1 MTNFFFYQNEQAR
14 INADIQLNDEQQF
27 WKEHSYRRYALM
39 KAARQQNNQEGK
51 WNDWQKQYEAWRPP
65 KSMDDWQSNIVPP
78 YTTSVVETA
87 LSEMTSQALIPIIG
101 SRVRKYVPHAAVVEF
116 IKNYTWE
123 IGYGNM
129 ELYKAEKQMLITGT
143 TVWQESYLE
152 DKRKVQMVA
161 KYNKKTGREE
171 YKEVEIF
178 DFDDVYGE
186 AVNIW
191 DVWFDPYARSV
202 NLGPYK
208 ADDAIRRYIFHID
221 KFRNMFAGTKWDKFG
236 FVNKIKPGGDTNYY
250 QFYQPPK
257 GIEHGTEVEVLFHWI
272 RNPDKLVLLANDIPF
287 YVGPNPYWHK
297 QIPLAVGQDVL
308 NPWGIYGKGEPGL
321 LESIQ
326 DELTTNRRMRLDR
339 QKMDIYK
346 MIFVSN
352 NEAITD
358 QDLIPAPMKP
368 VYVDDVNNI
377 KAFEYGDVNPSA
389 FREEELL
396 KQDAAR
402 VTGIDDRQMSV
413 GKTAATATEAAI
425 LKDATLK
432 RLKTKIWALS
442 NSMLLEVA
450 QLRVPNI
457 LQYYKTPKI
466 KEIMGND
473 AIEKMLAIREVAE
486 EQRLVIHGGKY
497 YEAEYKTIVT
507 KDKELKKNG
516 AGGLDIV
523 DKRGDNFFMVTPD
536 MLPPNASLLRFKT
549 SVEPQFPLSK
559 PLQQQKIAEFMAQPI
574 ISLAV
579 QSGYYDPNKM
589 ADELSLIN
597 DYDPEK
603 FKAQDKDQQLQS
615 TLVDPKKILELAGK
629 ENEQMMQGEAL
640 IGTPFA
646 TPEHTQVHLAFMQ
659 SEPLKQAAAQNPDI
673 LSNMSKHILEENQAQ
688 ILRQKGL
695 QGQTGMQQGQQAN
708 STAQDQAIMGG
719 EAKAANP
726 NMQLGPEN
734 VPNVTGMMGQFQG
747 GV

>member
-1 MTNFFFYQNEQAR
+1 MTNFFFYQNDQAK
-14 INADIQLNDEQQF
+14 INDDIKLSDEQQF

-39 KAARQQNNQEGK
+39 KAARQQNNREGK
-51 WNDWQKQYEAWRPP
+51 WNDHQKQYEAWRPP
-65 KSMDDWQSNIVPP
+65 KGMDDWQSNIVPP
-78 YTTSVVETA
+78 YTTSVVESA
-87 LSEMTSQALIPIIG
+87 LSEMTAQALIPTVG

-116 IKNYTWE
+116 VKNYTWE

-129 ELYKAEKQMLITGT
+129 ELYKAEKQMLILGT
-143 TVWQESYLE
+143 TAWQECYLE
-152 DKRKVQMVA
+152 DKRKVQMVVN
-161 KYNKKTGREE
+161 YDRKTGSEKF
-171 YKEVEIF
+171 KEVEIF

-186 AVNIW
+186 AVNLW
-191 DVWFDPYARSV
+191 DLWFDPDARAV
-202 NLGPYK
+202 NIGPYK

-221 KFRNMFAGTKWDKFG
+221 KFKNMFKGTKWDKFG
-236 FVNKIKPGGDTNYY
+236 YVDRINPGGDTKYY
-250 QFYQPPK
+250 QFYQPPM
-257 GIEHGTEVEVLFHWI
+257 GIDHGSRVEVLMHWI
-272 RNPDKLVLLANDIPF
+272 RYPDKLVMLANDIPF
-287 YVGPNPYWHK
+287 YIGPNPYWHK
-297 QIPLAVGQDVL
+297 QLPFGIGQDVL
-308 NPWGIYGKGEPGL
+308 DPWSIYGKGEPGL

-368 VYVDDVNNI
+368 VYVDDVANV
-377 KAFEYGDVNPSA
+377 KAFEYGDINPSA
-389 FREEELL
+389 YREEELL

-413 GKTAATATEAAI
+413 GKAATTATEAAI

-466 KEIMGND
+466 KEIMGDD
-473 AIEKMLAIREVAE
+473 AIDKMLKIREVAE
-486 EQRLVIHGGKY
+486 EKRLVTHGGKY

-507 KDKELKKNG
+507 KDKELKKTP
-516 AGGLDIV
+516 GGELEIL

-536 MLPPNASLLRFKT
+536 MLPPSAALLRYKT

-559 PLQQQKIAEFMAQPI
+559 PLQQQKIAEFMATPTFQMALSI
-574 ISLAV
+574 
-579 QSGYYDPNKM
+579 GYYDPKKA
-589 ADELSLIN
+589 ADELALIN

-603 FKAQDKDQQLQS
+603 FKTQNNDEAMQQQLI
-615 TLVDPKKILELAGK
+615 DPKMMLDKAGK
-629 ENEQMMQGEAL
+629 ENKLMMDGEDL
-640 IGTPFA
+640 VGTPYA
-646 TPEHTQVHLAFMQ
+646 TPEHTQVHMAFMQ
-659 SEPLKQAAAQNPDI
+659 SDQFKQNATPEIMAVFAR
-673 LSNMSKHILEENQAQ
+673 HILWENQAQ

-695 QGQTGMQQGQQAN
+695 ANTPGASGQQAV
-708 STAQDQAIMGG
+708 TTTQDQAIMGG

-734 VPNVTGMMGQFQG
+734 VPNVAGTMAQFNG
-747 GV
+747 GA